1 MELKKWSIVK
11 LFLLHFIILFKN
23 YRKDQKVLFL
33 IKFEIDI
40 NICYDIWFVLKCI
53 HYSECFHS
61 HILFLLLCY

>member
-53 HYSECFHS
+53 HYK
-61 HILFLLLCY
+61 